1 MSFKKSIDKV
11 VRWAEKRGWRVF
23 FYTDAPEVTIWTYKQ
38 IHINSRAHP
47 ETRLYTLLHECGH
60 ILVDDN
66 RDRIHRLSFESH
78 GEDIYR
84 PERRKR
90 VAVVSEEYEAWKRGE
105 RLARRMGI
113 EIDVK
118 KFDRH
123 RSVALMSYINWAS
136 D

>member
-1 MSFKKSIDKV
+1 MSHIKSIDKV
-11 VRWAEKRGWRVF
+11 ILWLKKRGWDVF
-23 FYTDAPEVTIWTYKQ
+23 FYTDAPEVCVWSRKQ
-38 IHINSRAHP
+38 VHINSRTHP

-66 RDRIHRLSFESH
+66 RDRIHRLSYRSH
-78 GEDIYR
+78 SEGMYNLARD
-84 PERRKR
+84 KR
-90 VAVVSEEYEAWKRGE
+90 VAMLSEEYEAWKRGE
-105 RLARRMGI
+105 KLARRLRI